1 MAFSLSKSFS
11 MKSQHV
17 SNDPQE
23 GSTSEK
29 TNGVE
34 MQEHPVMAV
43 KPKTDVDENPDALNT
58 EETNDEDAEELAE
71 TAEDDD
77 LEDQEEVESDK
88 DKNENK

>member
-1 MAFSLSKSFS
+1 
-11 MKSQHV
+11 
-17 SNDPQE
+17 
-23 GSTSEK
+23 
-29 TNGVE
+29 